1 MFSLSYWLI
10 FLTAA
15 VAISIS
21 PGPDLI
27 YIITR
32 VISYG
37 KKYGFLSSLGV
48 ATGALFHISLVAF
61 GLAAILA
68 ASQLAF
74 TVIKILGAI
83 YLSFLGLKAI
93 LSKGQNSISCNN
105 SSKKQISGWGTYK
118 QGILVDI
125 LNPKAAIF
133 FMAFL
138 PQFVRSGMGPFSL
151 QIILLGVAVLI
162 VGIIV
167 EGCIILLADKAAAIL
182 LKKKAVAK
190 WVDRVMGSILI
201 SLGIG
206 LVFSSYKE

>member
-1 MFSLSYWLI
+1 MFTLSYWLI

-27 YIITR
+27 YILTR
-32 VISYG
+32 VVSYG
-37 KKYGFLSSLGV
+37 KKYGFISSLGV
-48 ATGALFHISLVAF
+48 ASGALLHITLVAF
-61 GLAAILA
+61 GLAAIIA

-74 TVIKILGAI
+74 VIIKIAGAV
-83 YLSFLGLKAI
+83 YLVFLGLKAI
-93 LSKGQNSISCNN
+93 IARSPHSFSFHD
-105 SSKKQISGWGTYK
+105 SSKKSISALEVYK

-138 PQFVRSGMGPFSL
+138 PQFTRHGMGPFAL
-151 QIILLGVAVLI
+151 QIIILGILVLL

-167 EGCIILLADKAAAIL
+167 EGCIILLASKAASIL
-182 LKKKAVAK
+182 VKKAALAK
-190 WVDRVMGSILI
+190 WLDGLMGTILI
-201 SLGIG
+201 GLGIQ
-206 LVFSSYKE
+206 LVLSSYKK

>member
-1 MFSLSYWLI
+1 MFTLSYWLV
-10 FLTAA
+10 FLAAA

-32 VISYG
+32 VVSYG

-48 ATGALFHISLVAF
+48 ASGALFHIALVAF
-61 GLAAILA
+61 GLAAIFA

-74 TVIKILGAI
+74 TIVKIAGAVYLLYLGVRAI
-83 YLSFLGLKAI
+83 FF
-93 LSKGQNSISCNN
+93 
-105 SSKKQISGWGTYK
+105 SSKNSVSFNDISKKPVSGWAVYK

-138 PQFVRSGMGPFSL
+138 PQFTRPGMGPFAL
-151 QIILLGVAVLI
+151 QIILLGIAVLI
-162 VGIIV
+162 VGMIV
-167 EGCIILLADKAAAIL
+167 EGCIILAASKAASIL
-182 LKKKAVAK
+182 VRKKAVAV
-190 WVDRVMGSILI
+190 WLDRVMGSVLIGLGI
-201 SLGIG
+201 SL
-206 LVFSSYKE
+206 VCSSYRE